1 MCFRRTDTTVA
12 SDNLRDDQFKQRP
25 ALVSRGHTP
34 FRPAHGPCHALV
46 SSPDPTLS
54 RGETGRRARAGHE
67 TSHAQHAKEVWPAR
81 FRTRNR
87 NEAHTKKMTCRWS
100 RACVRVGSWRRR
112 NLYSPPLGIFSQRRR
127 AATTTKQHDDSGV
140 TEGEGLRGDTLR
152 IGCSSGFWGDSA
164 TAGDM
169 HDLFY
174 ILCLQYPHLLALAR
188 GSPFCRYMNNQ
199 QTNEPTSPYKNRPS

>member
-1 MCFRRTDTTVA
+1 MMFSAYCRSVA
-12 SDNLRDDQFKQRP
+12 RNDR
-25 ALVSRGHTP
+25 
-34 FRPAHGPCHALV
+34 
-46 SSPDPTLS
+46 
-54 RGETGRRARAGHE
+54 
-67 TSHAQHAKEVWPAR
+67 SHARSIYVAKVWPAR

-87 NEAHTKKMTCRWS
+87 NEAHAKKMSCRWS
-100 RACVRVGSWRRR
+100 RACVRVGSWRR
-112 NLYSPPLGIFSQRRR
+112 NLYSPPIGIFSQRRK

-164 TAGDM
+164 AAGDM
-169 HDLFY
+169 QDLFY

-199 QTNEPTSPYKNRPS
+199 RTTSP